1 MKTIVI
7 CHGMSSGGWAWK
19 EVKIL
24 LEKEGHTVYTPT
36 MTGCG
41 ERFHLANKEVDLNTA
56 INDIVNVI
64 NYENLH
70 NIVLI
75 GHSYGG
81 AVASGVVDLI
91 PELIDEVIYLDAM
104 LLNDGEAVVNLFP
117 DEIANFI
124 QRLIDTKGDGWKVP
138 VVEEDRYDHRLT
150 DHPHKCFKTPLNL
163 KNKEL
168 NNIKTSYIN
177 CTEKE
182 QNPFYYG
189 IFRSVERAK
198 ERGMTIHNLKAGHI
212 PNIEN
217 PALIA
222 QFLLN
227 ILS

>member
-19 EVKIL
+19 EVRNL

-41 ERFHLANKEVDLNTA
+41 ERVHLANKEVDLNTA

-64 NYENLH
+64 TYENLH

-75 GHSYGG
+75 GHSFGG
-81 AVASGVVDLI
+81 AVASGVVDRI
-91 PELIDEVIYLDAM
+91 PELIEEVIYLDAM
-104 LLNDGEAVVNLFP
+104 LLNDGEAVVNLFS
-117 DEIANFI
+117 DEIVNFL
-124 QRLIDTKGDGWKVP
+124 QGLIDKKGDGWKVP

-150 DHPHKCFKTPLNL
+150 DHPHKCFKTPLVL

-168 NNIKTSYIN
+168 TNIKTSYIN
-177 CTEKE
+177 CLEKD

-189 IFRSVERAK
+189 IFQSVDRAK
-198 ERGMTIHNLKAGHI
+198 ERGMIIYNLKAGHI

-217 PALIA
+217 PTLIS
-222 QFLLN
+222 QLLID
-227 ILS
+227 ILK